1 MVGKIA
7 AAVAVV
13 AVACPTF
20 RRRIRSNCR
29 LSGED
34 TYYRLGM
41 EERRAVNRP
50 WTPKGRYSAPE
61 YDQSVQGDNEPHVIQ

>member
-1 MVGKIA
+1 MVDRIA

-13 AVACPTF
+13 AVPCPTF

-34 TYYRLGM
+34 TYYRLGTG
-41 EERRAVNRP
+41 EHRAVDRP
-50 WTPKGRYSAPE
+50 
-61 YDQSVQGDNEPHVIQ
+61 

>member
-1 MVGKIA
+1 VNAVSPPMVDKIA

-13 AVACPTF
+13 AVPWPTF

-34 TYYRLGM
+34 TYYRLDMG
-41 EERRAVNRP
+41 EHRVVNRP
-50 WTPKGRYSAPE
+50 
-61 YDQSVQGDNEPHVIQ
+61 